1 MTARYLLDKSA
12 LARWDQPTVAAV
24 LDPALA
30 AGLLWSCPPIELE
43 VLFSAHSPSEYTV
56 VQQERAA
63 TYSQAPLVA
72 EVGVTATELQAS
84 LASTGQLRAVGP
96 IDLLI
101 AATAVHYGLTVL
113 HYDRDFETLAAADG
127 RVSQRWIVPRG
138 SVG

>member
-1 MTARYLLDKSA
+1 M
-12 LARWDQPTVAAV
+12 AAV

-43 VLFSAHSPSEYTV
+43 VAYSAQSPSEYIV
-56 VQQERAA
+56 VQQERAV

-72 EVGVTATELQAS
+72 EVGVTATELPAS
-84 LASTGQLRAVGP
+84 LANTLQLGAVGP

-113 HYDRDFETLAAADG
+113 HYDNDYETLAAADV
-127 RVSQRWIVPRG
+127 RVSQRWVVPRG